1 MRDVT
6 VFHYR
11 LKKSII
17 EECVKIASIHISQKS
32 SQFLKNNLEGN
43 VEKDK
48 QNYNNFESM
57 NIKVIAV

>member
-1 MRDVT
+1 
-6 VFHYR
+6 
-11 LKKSII
+11 
-17 EECVKIASIHISQKS
+17 
-32 SQFLKNNLEGN
+32 LKNNLEGN